1 MATSPPPLAT
11 IGAAGKEIE
20 MDSEE
25 SARLYADL
33 GVRPVIN
40 AAGAYTL
47 LGGSLLSPKVQR
59 AMDDA
64 NRYFVEM
71 KALLESSGRII
82 AKMLDCQAA
91 YVTAGAASALALSAA
106 ACMTGS
112 DPEKI
117 ERLPDTTG
125 MKDEIL
131 IQRCGR
137 TKYDRCVTIPGA
149 RLVEFGGPNRTTA
162 AELEAAFSDK
172 TCAVH
177 FLATGTR
184 PGSLPLEEVVRL
196 AHSHDVP
203 VIVDAAGQTYPT
215 DELKRY
221 ARAGA
226 DLVCYAAKYFNGP
239 HSTGL
244 ITGRKEMV
252 EAAALNGFISFETN
266 GLRTIGRPMKIDRQE
281 IVAVVVAL
289 QEWFAMNHE
298 ERFLKYGERA
308 ERIMN
313 ELRDLP
319 GIKASRLSAVEVVH
333 PVVREGVRIDFEPH
347 SGKTAEQVELALQQ
361 GNPAVWTRS
370 SEGRLYVS
378 VAFFND
384 GEEAIV
390 AQRLRAALSA

>member
-1 MATSPPPLAT
+1 MN
-11 IGAAGKEIE
+11 
-20 MDSEE
+20 SEE
-25 SARLYADL
+25 SARLYSDL

-40 AAGAYTL
+40 AAGAYTV

-71 KALLESSGRII
+71 RALLESSGRII
-82 AKMLDCQAA
+82 SKLLDCEAA

-106 ACMTGS
+106 ACMTGH
-112 DPEKI
+112 DPDKI

-137 TKYDRCVTIPGA
+137 IKYDRCVTIPGA
-149 RLVEFGGPNRTTA
+149 KLVEVGSPERTA
-162 AELEAAFSDK
+162 PDELEAAFTDR

-177 FLATGTR
+177 FLATGTK
-184 PGSLPLEEVVRL
+184 PGSLPLEEVIRI
-196 AHSHDVP
+196 AHARDVP

-226 DLVCYAAKYFNGP
+226 DLVCYAAKYFDGP

-244 ITGRKEMV
+244 LTGRKELV
-252 EAAALNGFISFETN
+252 EAAAMNGFVSFETN
-266 GLRTIGRPMKIDRQE
+266 GLRSIGRPMKIDRQE
-281 IVAVVVAL
+281 IVAAVVAL
-289 QEWFAMNHE
+289 EEWFAMNHE

-308 ERIMN
+308 DRIMA
-313 ELRDLP
+313 ELKTVP
-319 GIKASRLSAVEVVH
+319 GIKTARMSEVEWVA
-333 PVVREGVRIDFEPH
+333 PVVREAVRIEFEPS
-347 SGKTAEQVELALQQ
+347 SGKTAEEVELALQQ
-361 GNPAVWTRS
+361 ATPAVWTRAN
-370 SEGRLYVS
+370 EGRLYVS

-390 AQRLRAALSA
+390 AERLREALT

>member
-1 MATSPPPLAT
+1 
-11 IGAAGKEIE
+11 

-25 SARLYADL
+25 SASLYADL

-40 AAGAYTL
+40 AAGAYTI
-47 LGGSLLSPKVQR
+47 LGGSALSPRVQR

-71 KALLESSGRII
+71 RALLESSGKIVAGI
-82 AKMLDCQAA
+82 LGCEAA
-91 YVTAGAASALALSAA
+91 YITSGAGGALALAAA
-106 ACMTGS
+106 ACMTGK
-112 DPEKI
+112 DEARI

-131 IQRCGR
+131 IQRAGR
-137 TKYDRCVTIPGA
+137 IKYDRCVTIPGA
-149 RLVEFGGPNRTTA
+149 KLVEVGDPDKTTVTQ
-162 AELEAAFSDK
+162 LEAAFNDK

-184 PGSLPLEEVVRL
+184 PGSLPLTEVIRI
-196 AHSHDVP
+196 AHAYDVP

-226 DLVCYAAKYFNGP
+226 DLVCYAAKYFDAP

-244 ITGRKEMV
+244 VTGRKELV

-266 GLRTIGRPMKIDRQE
+266 GLRSIGRPMKLDRQE
-281 IVAVVVAL
+281 IIACVVAL
-289 QEWFAMNHE
+289 REWFTMNHE
-298 ERFLKYGERA
+298 ERFIKYGERCDV
-308 ERIMN
+308 IM
-313 ELRDLP
+313 EAIAGIP
-319 GIKASRLSAVEVVH
+319 GIEARPISETGTPR
-333 PVVREGVRIDFEPH
+333 PVVREGVKVRFKEGASLDAERAFEALVDGTPCIWT
-347 SGKTAEQVELALQQ
+347 GVEGGALH
-361 GNPAVWTRS
+361 
-370 SEGRLYVS
+370 VS

-384 GEEAIV
+384 GEERIV
-390 AQRLRAALSA
+390 AERLKAVLSA